1 MADVRPPLSPT
12 RSNVKKNWEDVD
24 FTVLKTNQQLLRL
37 DDGSRT
43 LTRMDVIHT
52 NVIPN
57 AIYRTNAN
65 GYGNNE
71 HPTPY
76 FRQTLRFN
84 TITIHGVE

>member
-1 MADVRPPLSPT
+1 M
-12 RSNVKKNWEDVD
+12 KKNWEDVD

-57 AIYRTNAN
+57 ATYLQRLSHLVGARWP
-65 GYGNNE
+65 GA
-71 HPTPY
+71 P
-76 FRQTLRFN
+76 
-84 TITIHGVE
+84 